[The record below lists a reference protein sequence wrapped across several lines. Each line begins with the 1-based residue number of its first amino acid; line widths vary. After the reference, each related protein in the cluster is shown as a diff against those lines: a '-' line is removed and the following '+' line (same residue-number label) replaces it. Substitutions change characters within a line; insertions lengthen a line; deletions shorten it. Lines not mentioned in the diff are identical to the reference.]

1 MGFSPPS
8 FRESDDH
15 AAVLL
20 ALVFDLGH
28 RDGADLAGAADMRA
42 AAGLQIDTRDFDET
56 NLPYPARWLDRHRP
70 DELGLRGELFV
81 GDPERPD
88 RVRLCDQRVEAA
100 REHLLVKARSGPV
113 EMEP

>member
-1 MGFSPPS
+1 
-8 FRESDDH
+8 
-15 AAVLL
+15 
-20 ALVFDLGH
+20 
-28 RDGADLAGAADMRA
+28 MRA

-100 REHLLVKARSGPV
+100 REHLLVKARSGHV
-113 EMEP
+113 EIEPSSAVGNLPAGDRPGDDAAQQVQAGM